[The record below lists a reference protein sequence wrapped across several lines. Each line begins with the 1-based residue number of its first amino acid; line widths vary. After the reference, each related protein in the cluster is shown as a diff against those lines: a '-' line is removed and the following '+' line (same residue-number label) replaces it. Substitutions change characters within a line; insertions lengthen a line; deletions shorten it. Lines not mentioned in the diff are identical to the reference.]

1 MEERGERV
9 GVGDREESER
19 EVIILL
25 VRGGGEWF

>member
-1 MEERGERV
+1 VEERSERV